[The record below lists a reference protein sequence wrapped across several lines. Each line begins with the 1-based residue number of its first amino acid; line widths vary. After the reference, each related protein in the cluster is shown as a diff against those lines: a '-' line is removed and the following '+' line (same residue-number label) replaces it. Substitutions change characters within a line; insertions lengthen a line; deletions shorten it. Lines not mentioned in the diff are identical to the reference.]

1 MNPQMQDFFSRSAKF
16 YEESANLLTLPKDL
30 KNLKV
35 TVSRESSEQKAL
47 SQTMSRRVEELS
59 LTANDFRRQNK
70 HVLKAT
76 DNISGT
82 LARSGFTLMKIAY
95 DIKRIISVLGSFSR
109 EVIARIA
116 ANG

>member
-1 MNPQMQDFFSRSAKF
+1 MQDFFSRSAKF

-30 KNLKV
+30 EHLRV

-47 SQTMSRRVEELS
+47 SETTSERVEEVS
-59 LTANDFRRQNK
+59 LTANDLRRQNN
-70 HVLKAT
+70 HLLKAT
-76 DNISGT
+76 DTISET
-82 LARSGFTLMKIAY
+82 LARSGLTLMAIAY
-95 DIKRIISVLGSFSR
+95 DIKRIISVLGAFSR

>member
-1 MNPQMQDFFSRSAKF
+1 MDPQMRDFFSRSAKF

-30 KNLKV
+30 ESLKV
-35 TVSRESSEQKAL
+35 IVSRESSEQKDL
-47 SQTMSRRVEELS
+47 SKTMSKGIEKVS
-59 LTANDFRRQNK
+59 LTSDDLRRQNK
-70 HVLKAT
+70 HLLKAT
-76 DNISGT
+76 DKISGT

-109 EVIARIA
+109 EVMARVA

>member
-47 SQTMSRRVEELS
+47 SKTMSRRLEELS
-59 LTANDFRRQNK
+59 LTANDLRRQNN
-70 HVLKAT
+70 HLLEAADTV
-76 DNISGT
+76 SET
-82 LARSGFTLMKIAY
+82 LARSGFTLITIAY